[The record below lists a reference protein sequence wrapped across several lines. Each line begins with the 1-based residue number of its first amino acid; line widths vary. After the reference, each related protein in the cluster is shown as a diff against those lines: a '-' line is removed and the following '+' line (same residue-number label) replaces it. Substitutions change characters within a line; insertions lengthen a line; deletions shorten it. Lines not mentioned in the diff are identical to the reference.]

1 MNSNPNEF
9 FEKAKDFSKNKEYD
23 KALEYFDICYR
34 YGYVR
39 EKVLIEKIKIFF
51 ELGKWKDAEIYCLEY
66 IKNPDDEYIKADIQ
80 INLAKVYQLT
90 ARIDDAIELADSI
103 NKNFVKDLYAFNI
116 ERLRMSYCKY
126 NDSFGVNNL
135 HEKDEEMRKEFQI
148 IKNINPNEPR
158 FLLFLIKMSNFLHN
172 YEYSEVLFKQYAIL
186 TETNILFKSSILFE
200 LKKFLEAEKCCLE
213 YIKNPDD
220 EYIKADIQIN
230 LLKIYKSTD
239 RYNDAIELFNSIN
252 KNLIQDIDILNNERI
267 ALSCSKYKD
276 YFKVHQFSGNKN
288 ELYNEFNIIK
298 NIPPY
303 DSQTLFFLARVAN
316 FLHDY
321 DYTKKLI
328 EKYGVLAENNVF
340 YKNAVLN
347 EHEIATGS
355 VILKSFPRGL
365 WLAVSNKCNIS
376 CIMCR
381 SNEMNFELSGNN
393 MQKISTYFK
402 YLEHITWWGGEPT
415 ISPKFYKLLEKAL
428 EYKDIKHTIITNG
441 QHMPDDLVDIIV
453 KNNIEIVL
461 SIDAVEKEK
470 YESICK
476 GASFD
481 KLLNTIEK
489 LASLREKCLVK
500 INYVVMNMDKEE
512 LKKVF
517 DFAGRYK
524 ISKINFIPGCGN
536 NTEKNDFQISNS
548 DINDISAELSA
559 AKDMDIFNSCRI
571 IKNDGRQ
578 INCVRNEFCHTP
590 WTYMTFSYKG
600 TIIPDNLCKFFN
612 DKEFVLDETNL
623 LEYWNSEYA
632 QDLRKSVLQKH
643 ACNYNCPQANIN
655 KLL

>member
-9 FEKAKDFSKNKEYD
+9 FEKAKDFSKNKEYE

-39 EKVLIEKIKIFF
+39 EKVLIEKLKIFF
-51 ELGKWKDAEIYCLEY
+51 ELEKW
-66 IKNPDDEYIKADIQ
+66 Q
-80 INLAKVYQLT
+80 
-90 ARIDDAIELADSI
+90 
-103 NKNFVKDLYAFNI
+103 
-116 ERLRMSYCKY
+116 
-126 NDSFGVNNL
+126 
-135 HEKDEEMRKEFQI
+135 
-148 IKNINPNEPR
+148 
-158 FLLFLIKMSNFLHN
+158 
-172 YEYSEVLFKQYAIL
+172 
-186 TETNILFKSSILFE
+186 
-200 LKKFLEAEKCCLE
+200 EAERCCLE
-213 YIKNPDD
+213 YIENPDD
-220 EYIKADIQIN
+220 KYMESEVRLN
-230 LLKIYKSTD
+230 LSKIYKINARMD
-239 RYNDAIELFNSIN
+239 KAVEVFDSIN
-252 KNLIQDIDILNNERI
+252 KDFVKDINAFYIERLD
-267 ALSCSKYKD
+267 LSYSSYKD
-276 YFKVHQFSGNKN
+276 YFLVHQFSGDKN
-288 ELYNEFNIIK
+288 ELFNEFNIIK
-298 NIPPY
+298 DIPPY

-365 WLAVSNKCNIS
+365 WLAVSSKCNIS

-381 SNEMNFELSGNN
+381 SNETNYELSENN

-402 YLEHITWWGGEPT
+402 YLEHISWWGGEPT
-415 ISPKFYKLLEKAL
+415 ISPKFYKLLGKAL
-428 EYKDIKHTIITNG
+428 EYKNIKHTIITNG
-441 QHMPDDLVDIIV
+441 QHMPDELVDIIV

-461 SIDAVEKEK
+461 SVDAVEKEK
-470 YESICK
+470 YESIRK

-481 KLLNTIEK
+481 KLLNTIGK
-489 LASLREKCLVK
+489 LAPVREKGLVR
-500 INYVVMNMDKEE
+500 INYVVMNMNKDE

-548 DINDISAELSA
+548 DINDISAELSD
-559 AKDMDIFNSCRI
+559 AKNMDVFNSCVI
-571 IKNDGRQ
+571 IKNDVRQ